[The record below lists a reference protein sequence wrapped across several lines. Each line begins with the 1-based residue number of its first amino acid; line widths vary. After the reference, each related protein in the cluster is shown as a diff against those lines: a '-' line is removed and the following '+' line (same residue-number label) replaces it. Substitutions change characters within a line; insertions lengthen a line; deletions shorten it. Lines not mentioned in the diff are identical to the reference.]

1 MKYIVYLTTNKIN
14 NKIYVGVHKTDNP
27 DIFDGYLGCGI
38 NRFKKSSIVQKSN
51 YFHNAVYKYGFD
63 SFTRVTLKIFDSEQ
77 DALDFES
84 LIVDKD
90 FINRDD
96 TYNMTEGGGLPPN
109 LSKDI
114 YQYDLNGNF
123 VKAWQSLTEVGNL
136 YKVSPSTIGSAAKNK
151 TSSLN
156 HFWSFEKL
164 IKLDLSLYKAYTPNQ
179 EVFVYDLSGKLIQ
192 HFVSMG
198 TCCKGLGINLSHL
211 QRALNLGY
219 QIKNKYFSLIRY
231 EKFPIK
237 SKVKKDS
244 SQINQYDIDG
254 NYIQSFISKSD
265 AELKLNLNLG
275 KVRDYI
281 KQGLSYRGFLWTSG
295 TPDLKIQGISSQSK
309 AKVIKQYTMDG
320 KYIKTFK
327 TVREARKEFPNVS
340 KVLSG
345 KANHCH
351 NFIFKYE

>member
-1 MKYIVYLTTNKIN
+1 MKYIVYLTTNKID

-27 DIFDGYLGCGI
+27 DKFDGYLGCGI

-51 YFHNAVYKYGFD
+51 YFHNAVNKYGFD

-96 TYNMTEGGGLPPN
+96 TYNMVEGGGLPPN
-109 LSKDI
+109 LSKQV
-114 YQYDLNGNF
+114 YQYDLTGSF
-123 VKAWQSLTEVGNL
+123 IKEWKSLTEVGNL
-136 YKVSPSTIGSAAKNK
+136 YKVSPSSIGSAVKNK
-151 TSSLN
+151 IASLS
-156 HFWSFEKL
+156 HFWSFEKV

-192 HFVSMG
+192 NFSSVG
-198 TCCKGLGINLSHL
+198 ICCITLQINLSHL
-211 QRALNLGY
+211 QRAINLGY
-219 QIKNKYFSLIRY
+219 QIKNKYFSSVQH
-231 EKFPIK
+231 EKFPVK
-237 SKVKKDS
+237 PKRKKDN

-254 NYIQSFISKSD
+254 NYIQTFISKSD

-275 KVRDYI
+275 KVRDSI
-281 KQGLSYRGFLWTSG
+281 REGISYRGFLWTSG
-295 TPDLKIQGISSQSK
+295 EPDMKIQGISSQSK

-345 KANHCH
+345 KATHCH